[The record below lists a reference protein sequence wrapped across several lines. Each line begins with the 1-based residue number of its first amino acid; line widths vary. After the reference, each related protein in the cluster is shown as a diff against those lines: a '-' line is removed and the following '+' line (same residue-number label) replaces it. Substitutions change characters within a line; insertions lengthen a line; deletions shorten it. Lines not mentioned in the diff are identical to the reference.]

1 MKAIISN
8 NTEKIGFQIGGLY
21 TLPTLPYGH
30 KTVVYNILRDIFI
43 PNITESDNE

>member
-21 TLPTLPYGH
+21 TLPYGH